1 KSQTFSTAVDNQS
14 AVSIHVLQGER
25 DISAFNKSLGK
36 FELVGIPPAQR
47 GAPRIEVMFDIDAN
61 GIISVSAKDLGTG
74 NEQSI
79 RVESSGKLSDEE
91 VSQMIKDAESHVEDD
106 KKKLEEARARNNADS
121 ALYLAEKNLREYA
134 DRIEEPDRKEM
145 EDAVTNL
152 KNLLS
157 GNDVEAIKS
166 LTDSLVETSRKLT
179 EKLYA
184 QASAKQEEET
194 QQESEEKS
202 SESEDQGENNK

>member
-1 KSQTFSTAVDNQS
+1 
-14 AVSIHVLQGER
+14 
-25 DISAFNKSLGK
+25 
-36 FELVGIPPAQR
+36 
-47 GAPRIEVMFDIDAN
+47 
-61 GIISVSAKDLGTG
+61 
-74 NEQSI
+74 
-79 RVESSGKLSDEE
+79 
-91 VSQMIKDAESHVEDD
+91 MIKDAESHVEDD